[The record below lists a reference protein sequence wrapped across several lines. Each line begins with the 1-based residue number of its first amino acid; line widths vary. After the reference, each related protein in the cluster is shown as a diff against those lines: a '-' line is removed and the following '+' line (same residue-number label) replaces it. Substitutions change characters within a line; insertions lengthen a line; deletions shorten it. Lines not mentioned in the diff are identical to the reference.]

1 MQMKKKGLLLCCI
14 VSLGA
19 LLFIMCVS
27 VRTENSTDEILV
39 HYSQF
44 PKEIQLTG
52 EEFMIKGEYVRFPFR
67 IRQKGEYVYILDM
80 HGEKNFC
87 HILKKENMAIIASF
101 AQRGNGPE
109 EVLQAMNLHV
119 VSEDSIWLYD
129 TNKREVT
136 LWEYSPQKQTVSYK
150 DCIKFEDKIQS
161 SSNCAWESD
170 SVFFFTDKSG
180 YNRILMCNKGGDI
193 KEYIGEIPSENNK
206 EASNLGIMAQAWNSY
221 IHYNPRNQLLATAT
235 QLGEVIEVY
244 DLKTN
249 SRQIIVGPHGEPQYA
264 IAKDGWAVPK
274 GIMGFSDI
282 QITDNYI
289 YTVFH
294 GRTFKEIIK
303 DPNNTLDGGE
313 YIHIYNL
320 NGEPICRLV
329 LDHAIY
335 GIDVDEENKIIW
347 ATDVNSEEQI
357 LKFQLPEI
365 KNIN

>member
-1 MQMKKKGLLLCCI
+1 MKKKGLLLCCI

-19 LLFIMCVS
+19 LLLIMCVS

-44 PKEIQLTG
+44 PQEIQLTG

-170 SVFFFTDKSG
+170 SVF
-180 YNRILMCNKGGDI
+180 
-193 KEYIGEIPSENNK
+193 
-206 EASNLGIMAQAWNSY
+206 
-221 IHYNPRNQLLATAT
+221 
-235 QLGEVIEVY
+235 
-244 DLKTN
+244 
-249 SRQIIVGPHGEPQYA
+249 
-264 IAKDGWAVPK
+264 
-274 GIMGFSDI
+274 
-282 QITDNYI
+282 
-289 YTVFH
+289 
-294 GRTFKEIIK
+294 
-303 DPNNTLDGGE
+303 
-313 YIHIYNL
+313 
-320 NGEPICRLV
+320 
-329 LDHAIY
+329 
-335 GIDVDEENKIIW
+335 DV
-347 ATDVNSEEQI
+347 
-357 LKFQLPEI
+357 
-365 KNIN
+365 